1 MKNKIYIIIENIQ
14 VFLKNLTGKPDYVKI
29 LFVPLVFIILIGC
42 KLYKNVMQF
51 IGYLY
56 FILAY
61 DILIF
66 IIWIIRKSFDKFSNV
81 PKEEPIFNTLFFV
94 SDQYLLESAE
104 KLLRWTIGNKL
115 QIYLFEPFLLP
126 FANYLDNFLL
136 NNFIKTIENYLE
148 HLNIFQNLI
157 DVLWL
162 FIKSFKV

>member
-1 MKNKIYIIIENIQ
+1 MLCNLLGIY
-14 VFLKNLTGKPDYVKI
+14 
-29 LFVPLVFIILIGC
+29 
-42 KLYKNVMQF
+42 
-51 IGYLY
+51 
-56 FILAY
+56 ILAY
-61 DILIF
+61 DRLIF
-66 IIWIIRKSFDKFSNV
+66 IMWIIRKSFDKFSNV

-104 KLLRWTIGNKL
+104 KLLKWTIGNKF
-115 QIYLFEPFLLP
+115 QIYLFESFLLP

-136 NNFIKTIENYLE
+136 NNFIKTIEKYLE